1 MKFVH
6 KVSKGSRFN
15 QIYVPKEMESVFDI
29 GDIVEVRLLEKSLK
43 LCYSKNLL
51 KLTEFKEKLISEI
64 FSFLSKFKEIEQI
77 FVVGSFLTQKI
88 EYNDID
94 IVVIT
99 DNKKIEETVY
109 NKLVDRFNLKFHVIS
124 ISKKN
129 LSSLE
134 QICPLTRSMF
144 YYNISN
150 KEFNLSLDKKIDKKH
165 IEFLLMMPEDILEI
179 NVNSRVFYDN
189 MRRLITI
196 EGFLEGKDEDPIK
209 VDDELKILIGELL
222 FNYVKNNE
230 NLDTKEIKKLREII
244 KMKLVKINRLLK

>member
-1 MKFVH
+1 MRFIH
-6 KVSKGSRFN
+6 KVSKGSKFN
-15 QIYVPKEMESVFDI
+15 QIYIPKEMENVFGI

-51 KLTEFKEKLISEI
+51 KLTEFKEKLIREI

-77 FVVGSFLTQKI
+77 FVVGSFLIRKI

-99 DNKKIEETVY
+99 DNKKLEETVY
-109 NKLVDRFNLKFHVIS
+109 NKLVDRFNLKFHIIS

-144 YYNISN
+144 HYNISN

-209 VDDELKILIGELL
+209 VDSELKVLIGELL

-230 NLDTKEIKKLREII
+230 GLDIKELKKVREVI
-244 KMKLVKINRLLK
+244 KMKLDKIKRLLK